1 MRGTLESP
9 QCLGLWIFN
18 IPVLHRHLINQ
29 PFRILSLSL
38 TFLETSIPTG
48 VESSYPFPGSLVCAH
63 TCICAYCEGAEHMYA
78 KVMWKTEDS
87 FVEWLLLPM
96 CGSRH

>member
-9 QCLGLWIFN
+9 KCLGLWIYN
-18 IPVLHRHLINQ
+18 IPVLHRSLINQ
-29 PFRILSLSL
+29 PFRILL
-38 TFLETSIPTG
+38 TFVDPFWELLFPLEWRAP
-48 VESSYPFPGSLVCAH
+48 VLFQVPWCAH

-78 KVMWKTEDS
+78 KVMWKTEDN
-87 FVEWLLLPM
+87 FVEWLPLPM